1 MPSYSYTAISQEGE
15 KTSGTEVVKTEQELA
30 QLLRKKGYV
39 LTSVEEQGVGQKK
52 SFSLQNF
59 IGELL
64 GVPLREKLVF
74 TRNLKVMI
82 AAGVSL
88 PAALDALAEQTRN
101 KKMQKAL
108 KAVREDVMKGQA
120 LSESMMRQPKIFSE
134 LFQNMVKAGEASG
147 TLEEVLTQLTI
158 QMERDYEVR
167 SKIKG
172 ALIYPSV
179 IVFAMLVIGVFM
191 LTFVVP
197 KLAATF
203 ADLEAELPLTTRIIV
218 GLGDFF
224 SRFWY
229 IVVFVFVVA
238 VISFFRM
245 LKTRWGKKLF
255 DRFILKVPI
264 ISGILKKMQAALTAR
279 TLSSLL
285 AAGVPVVS
293 ALEITSRVL
302 GNWYFR
308 EAMEVSSR
316 EVQKGSKL
324 SEVLKNYEHL
334 YPVMVIQM
342 IQVGEETGET
352 TDILK
357 KVAEFFEEEIDNV
370 TKNLASII
378 EPVLMLVIGVAVG
391 FFAISMFQPIY
402 SLVGSF

>member
-15 KTSGTEVVKTEQELA
+15 KTSGVEIAKTEQELA
-30 QLLRKKGYV
+30 QFLHKKGYV
-39 LTSVEEQGVGQKK
+39 LTSVEEQGRKQKN
-52 SFSLQNF
+52 SFSLKNISLNIF
-59 IGELL
+59 
-64 GVPLREKLVF
+64 GVPLKEKLVF

-82 AAGVSL
+82 TAGVSL
-88 PAALDALAEQTRN
+88 PKALGALAEQTRN

-108 KAVREDVMKGQA
+108 EATKEEIVKGRA
-120 LSESMMRQPKIFSE
+120 LSEAMAQQPKVFSE

-147 TLEEVLTQLTI
+147 TLEEVLAQLTI

-167 SKIKG
+167 SKIRG
-172 ALIYPSV
+172 ALLYPSV
-179 IVFAMLVIGVFM
+179 IIFAMLVIAVFM

-203 ADLEAELPLTTRIIV
+203 ADLEVELPATTKIIV
-218 GLGDFF
+218 GMGEFF
-224 SRFWY
+224 AQFWY
-229 IVVFVFVVA
+229 IVIIGFIVA
-238 VISFFRM
+238 VIGFLRA
-245 LKTRWGKKLF
+245 LKTKVGKKLF
-255 DRFILKVPI
+255 DFAILKVPV
-264 ISGILKKMQAALTAR
+264 ISGIVKDMQTALTAR

-308 EAMEVSSR
+308 EAIEVSSK

-334 YPVMVIQM
+334 YPVMIIQM

-370 TKNLASII
+370 TKNLTSII
-378 EPVLMLVIGVAVG
+378 EPVLMLVIGVVVG
-391 FFAISMFQPIY
+391 FFAISMFQPMY
-402 SLVGSF
+402 SLVGAF

>member
-1 MPSYSYTAISQEGE
+1 MPSYSYTATSQAGE
-15 KTSGTEVVKTEQELA
+15 KISGTEIVKTERELA
-30 QLLRKKGYV
+30 QLLHKKGYV
-39 LTSVEEQGVGQKK
+39 LTSVEEQGTGQKK
-52 SFSLQNF
+52 PFSFQNF
-59 IGELL
+59 VGEFF
-64 GVPLREKLVF
+64 GVPLKEKLVF

-82 AAGVSL
+82 TAGVPL
-88 PAALDALAEQTRN
+88 PKALDALAEQTRN
-101 KKMQKAL
+101 KKLQNAL
-108 KAVREDVMKGQA
+108 KAVKEEVIQGQA
-120 LSESMMRQPKIFSE
+120 LSEAMAQQPKIFSE

-167 SKIKG
+167 SKVKG

-179 IVFAMLVIGVFM
+179 IVFAMLVIAVFM

-203 ADLEAELPLTTRIIV
+203 ADLEVELPLTTRVIV

-224 SRFWY
+224 SQFWY
-229 IVVFVFVVA
+229 VVA
-238 VISFFRM
+238 FGFAAAVIGFFRA

-255 DRFILKVPI
+255 DKAILKVPV
-264 ISGILKKMQAALTAR
+264 ISGIVKNMQTALTAR

-285 AAGVPVVS
+285 AAGVPIVS

-308 EAMEVSSR
+308 EAIEVSSK
-316 EVQKGSKL
+316 EVQKGAKV
-324 SEVLKNYEHL
+324 SEVLGDYEHL
-334 YPVMVIQM
+334 YPVMMIQM

-370 TKNLASII
+370 TKNLSSII
-378 EPVLMLVIGVAVG
+378 EPVLMLVIGVVVG
-391 FFAISMFQPIY
+391 FFAISMFQPMY